1 MPPHALRGIFRS
13 KRTGRKIYKIITNEF
28 TQHLDQQD
36 KVIFK
41 VTIIPD
47 QRTKDMFTRLS
58 LIAIA
63 LGTSALPALAEE
75 VNIYSHRQPE
85 LIQPLLDAFTA
96 ETGIAVNVAFVD
108 KGMAERLVA
117 EGDRSPADLVLTVDI
132 ARLMQVVDAG
142 VTQAV
147 QSDVLEANIPEN
159 LRDAG
164 DMWFGLTARARIVY
178 ASVER
183 VKPGEVSTYEDLA
196 SEKWKGRIC
205 TRSGLND
212 YNIALLGAVIA
223 HHGEADAK
231 DWATGIKA
239 NLARKPDGGDRDQ
252 VKAIAAGECDIA
264 IGNTY
269 YIGQMLA
276 DPEQKA
282 AAEAVRIDFPVFEGS
297 GTHMNISGVAMT
309 KSAPNKAAALQLM
322 EWLTGDVAQKI
333 YAETNYE
340 FPVKLGVERS
350 ALVAGWGDFTPD
362 TMPLADVAAQ
372 RPAAL
377 RIMEEINFDG

>member
-1 MPPHALRGIFRS
+1 
-13 KRTGRKIYKIITNEF
+13 
-28 TQHLDQQD
+28 
-36 KVIFK
+36 
-41 VTIIPD
+41 
-47 QRTKDMFTRLS
+47 MFTRLS